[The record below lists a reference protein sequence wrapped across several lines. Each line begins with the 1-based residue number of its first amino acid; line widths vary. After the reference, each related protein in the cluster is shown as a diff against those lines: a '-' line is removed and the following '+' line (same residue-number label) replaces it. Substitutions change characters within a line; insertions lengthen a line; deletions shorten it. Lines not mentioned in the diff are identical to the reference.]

1 METMGTSQEIRHAVT
16 YEGRR
21 APGSFLANARREAE
35 ERGLYDTLVVD
46 MDCHHYESGH
56 YREIA
61 GYIDNP
67 AIRRVFER
75 YSLPAIQTSIVPG
88 NLGDRNVAGRIR
100 GEQVEES
107 EHPPGADGMH
117 PVAWSLLRSMDD
129 MAIDYAILFPTPM
142 LVLGVTP
149 QPELEVGLARAYNRW
164 LVRNVLPES
173 DAIKTMLYLPLSDP
187 DASAGFIEE
196 FADAP
201 GVLGFLVTCV
211 RYQPIHENRFMKV
224 FAALE
229 ERSLPLAFH
238 SAPNWGER
246 SFEQMNRFLGVH
258 ALGFPFYAMVQMTN
272 LVYNGIPERF
282 PNIPFVFMEAG
293 VAWLPFMVGRLDN
306 EYRMRSSEAPLLT
319 RMPSDYIRDFHY
331 TSQPIEH
338 FERPEHMQMVLEL
351 FDGENRLMYSSD
363 YPHQDFDL
371 PSTIADLPC
380 LGEEAKRKVLGGNA
394 ARLFGL
400 DDVKLQDRHPDLL
413 PRQMSR

>member
-1 METMGTSQEIRHAVT
+1 MTTTANTTGTRDAVVH
-16 YEGRR
+16 EGRKSPR
-21 APGSFLANARREAE
+21 AFLDHARREAE
-35 ERGLYDTLVVD
+35 ERGHYDTLDVD
-46 MDCHHYESGH
+46 MDCHHYESGA

-61 GYIDNP
+61 PYIDNP
-67 AIRRVFER
+67 AIRRIFES
-75 YSLPAIQTSIVPG
+75 YSLPAIQTSILPG

-100 GEQVEES
+100 GEQIDVV

-117 PVAWSLLRSMDD
+117 PVAWSLLRSMRD
-129 MAIDYAILFPTPM
+129 MAIDYSILFPTPM

-164 LVRNVLPES
+164 LLKNVLPES

-187 DASAGFIEE
+187 DASASFIEE

-224 FAALE
+224 FAALD
-229 ERSLPLAFH
+229 ERKLPLAFH

-246 SFEQMNRFLGVH
+246 SFEQMNRFIGVH

-272 LVYNGIPERF
+272 LIYNGIPERF
-282 PNIPFVFMEAG
+282 PNIRFAFMEAG

-306 EYRMRSSEAPLLT
+306 EYRLRSSEAPLLT
-319 RMPSDYIRDFHY
+319 KMPGDYIRDFYY

-338 FERPEHMQMVLEL
+338 FDKPEHMEMIFEL
-351 FDGENRLMYSSD
+351 FDGENRLLYSSD

-371 PSTIADLPC
+371 PSTITDLSF
-380 LGEEAKRKVLGGNA
+380 LSEEGKRKILGGNA
-394 ARLFGL
+394 AALFGL
-400 DDVKLQDRHPDLL
+400 PDVKLQERHPGLFANGA
-413 PRQMSR
+413 